1 MFIMECLILFINNVL
16 MGIVLV
22 FVIFV
27 LFLNFWVVFWVVV
40 GLLFIFFGILYFMID
55 LYINMMLNEMIIF
68 GFIMV
73 LGIVV
78 DDVVVVGESVYVIC
92 K

>member
-1 MFIMECLILFINNVL
+1 MLFISNVF

-27 LFLNFWVVFWVVV
+27 VFLNLCVVFWVVV
-40 GLLFIFFGILYFMID
+40 GLFFIFFGILYFMID
-55 LYINMMLNEMIIF
+55 SYMGMMLNEMIIF

-73 LGIVV
+73 FGIVV
-78 DDVVVVGESVYVIC
+78 DDVVVVGESVYVMC
-92 K
+92 KQYGDMF